1 MSEAASRT
9 ARGGAL
15 RALIAER
22 PGAALAA
29 LLFGLIAIAALL
41 APLIAPSNPFDL
53 ASLDV
58 LDAELPPRWVQGSD
72 PRFLLGTDA
81 QGRDLLSA
89 ILYGTR
95 ISLIVGVLAVAIQAA
110 IGVSLGLLAGY
121 FGGRLDSVVSRAA
134 DIQLSLSTLMM
145 AIIALA
151 LFRAGLGGESLSRY
165 AVPLLV
171 VVIGFAEWPYF
182 ARTARAATQVEAA
195 KDYVR
200 AARALGASDAGI
212 VGRHILPN
220 ILSPLIVVAT
230 TQIAGAIMAEAA
242 LSFLGLGMP
251 VTKPSLGT
259 LIRSGYDLMFAGAW
273 WITVIPGLVL
283 IGLLVSV
290 NVLGD
295 ALRDALNPRLGPD

>member
-1 MSEAASRT
+1 MSADTLPNRRSP
-9 ARGGAL
+9 L
-15 RALIAER
+15 RALAGRHKGATIAAIVL
-22 PGAALAA
+22 GALALAA
-29 LLFGLIAIAALL
+29 NL
-41 APLIAPSNPFDL
+41 APLIAPQNAFDL
-53 ASLDV
+53 ASFDV
-58 LDAELPPRWVQGSD
+58 LDANLPPGWLAGSD

-95 ISLIVGVLAVAIQAA
+95 ISLLVGVLAVAIQAT
-110 IGVSLGLLAGY
+110 IGVPLGLLAGY
-121 FGGRLDSVVSRAA
+121 VGDRLDNIVSRAA

-151 LFRAGLGGESLSRY
+151 LFRAALGGESLSRY

-171 VVIGFAEWPYF
+171 VVIGLAEWPYF

-200 AARALGASDAGI
+200 AARALGASDLGI

-259 LIRSGYDLMFAGAW
+259 LIRSGCDLMFAGAW
-273 WITVIPGLVL
+273 WITVIPGIVL

-295 ALRDALNPRLGPD
+295 TLRDAFDPRLSPR

>member
-41 APLIAPSNPFDL
+41 APLIAPTNPFDL

-212 VGRHILPN
+212 VARHILPN

-295 ALRDALNPRLGPD
+295 ALRDALDPRLGPD

>member
-41 APLIAPSNPFDL
+41 APLIAPTNPFDL

-95 ISLIVGVLAVAIQAA
+95 ISLIVGILAVAIQAA

-295 ALRDALNPRLGPD
+295 ALRDALDPRLGPD

>member
-1 MSEAASRT
+1 MSADALLSR
-9 ARGGAL
+9 RSPL
-15 RALIAER
+15 RALAGRHKGAAIAAIVL
-22 PGAALAA
+22 GALALAA
-29 LLFGLIAIAALL
+29 SF
-41 APLIAPSNPFDL
+41 APLIAPQDAFNLASFDL
-53 ASLDV
+53 
-58 LDAELPPRWVQGSD
+58 LDANLPPAWLEGSD

-95 ISLIVGVLAVAIQAA
+95 ISLTVGLLAVAIAAA
-110 IGVSLGLLAGY
+110 IGVPLGLLAGY
-121 FGGRLDSVVSRAA
+121 AKGRTDTVVTRAA

-151 LFRAGLGGESLSRY
+151 LFRTAFGGESLGRF
-165 AVPLLV
+165 AAPLLA
-171 VVIGFAEWPYF
+171 VVIGLAEWPYL

-200 AARALGASDAGI
+200 AARALGASTKGI
-212 VGRHILPN
+212 MWRHILPN
-220 ILSPLIVVAT
+220 IASPLIVVAT
-230 TQIAGAIMAEAA
+230 TQIAGAVMAEAA

-273 WITVIPGLVL
+273 WVTVIPGLVL

-290 NVLGD
+290 NMLGD
-295 ALRDALNPRLGPD
+295 ALRDSLDPRGSAA